1 MDNARHTEFIGL
13 KKVVINDGFWTAF
26 MERIRTQVIP
36 YQWEALND
44 RIPSAEPSY
53 CVRNFKLAA
62 ELTHPELDYGV
73 PRDIGHGGCVFQDS
87 DFAKWI
93 EAAAYSLVWRPDP
106 DLEKTLDHTIDII
119 CNAQQSDGYLDT
131 YYIINGMDKRF
142 TNLKDNHELYCFGH
156 LLEGAIAYY
165 EATGKRKLM
174 DALIRYADCV
184 DRNIGPEEGKVHGYP
199 GHELAEM
206 ALVRLYA
213 ITKDEKHLKL
223 AHYFID
229 ERGKRPYFF
238 ALEECRNNG
247 NGSPEDAGEQYHYH
261 QAHKPVREQ
270 RVAEGHAVRAMYLYA
285 GMADLARLTNDK
297 ELIAACEALFAN
309 VSKRQMYITGGIGQS
324 AYGEAFSYDYSLP
337 NDTVYAETCAAIGL
351 AFFAR
356 RMSAIAPRGVY
367 ADVLEKTLYN
377 GIISGMSLDGKTFFY
392 VNPLEALP
400 EACLKDQ
407 RMSHVRIERQK
418 WFGCACCPPNLARII
433 ASLGSYIHSENAG
446 AVYTHLYVGSEAKAS
461 PGGTDLTIS
470 IETNY
475 PWEGLVNIRFN
486 LKEAARFRYGL
497 RIPGWCRN
505 YALKLNG
512 ADAAF
517 TVEDA
522 YAVFNREWKDGDSI
536 SAAFDM
542 PVTFVQANP
551 KVREDVGKT
560 AVMRGPVVY
569 CLEEADNGKELCRL
583 HVGQAANISVKYE
596 KALLE
601 GVTLISMTGKREKDW
616 AEDELYRAIEDS
628 AMSAMEDKTLRFI
641 PYYAWTNR
649 SPGEMTVWVNR

>member
-1 MDNARHTEFIGL
+1 MDNAKHTEFIGL
-13 KKVVINDGFWTAF
+13 KKVAVNDSFWTPF

-44 RIPSAEPSY
+44 RVPGADPSY

-93 EAAAYSLVWRPDP
+93 EATAYSLTWYPDP
-106 DLEKTLDHTIDII
+106 ELEKTLDHTIDII
-119 CNAQQSDGYLDT
+119 CNAQQSDGYLNT

-156 LLEGAIAYY
+156 FLEAAVAYY
-165 EATGKRKLM
+165 EATGKRKLL
-174 DALIRYADCV
+174 DALIRYADCI
-184 DRNIGPEEGKVHGYP
+184 DKYIGAEEGKLHGYP
-199 GHELAEM
+199 GHEIAEM

-223 AHYFID
+223 AQYFINQRGQEPLYFKEET
-229 ERGKRPYFF
+229 ERNKNHFYWHD
-238 ALEECRNNG
+238 
-247 NGSPEDAGEQYHYH
+247 SYMQYQYYQAG
-261 QAHKPVREQ
+261 KPVREQ
-270 RVAEGHAVRAMYLYA
+270 HIAEGHAVRAVYLYS
-285 GMADLARLTNDK
+285 GMADLARLTGDE
-297 ELIAACEALFAN
+297 ELLTACEALFTN
-309 VSKRQMYITGGIGQS
+309 ISKRQMYITGGIGQS

-337 NDTVYAETCAAIGL
+337 NDTAYAETCAAIGL

-400 EACLKDQ
+400 DACLKDH
-407 RMSHVRIERQK
+407 RMSHVRIKRQK

-446 AVYTHLYVGSEAKAS
+446 AVYTHLFVGSKAKVS
-461 PGGTDLTIS
+461 PGGTDLTIN
-470 IETNY
+470 IDTKY
-475 PWEGLVNIRFN
+475 PWEGLVNISFS
-486 LKEAARFRYGL
+486 LKGAARFRYGL

-505 YALKLNG
+505 YTFKLNG

-517 TVEDA
+517 SIEDA

-536 SAAFDM
+536 SAVFDM

-551 KVREDVGKT
+551 KVREDAGKT

-583 HVGQAANISVKYE
+583 HVGQAADISVKHE
-596 KALLE
+596 KAFLE

-616 AEDELYRAIEDS
+616 SEDELYRAMEDS
-628 AMSAMEDKTLRFI
+628 AWEDTTLRFI

-649 SPGEMTVWVNR
+649 SPGEMTVWVNQ